1 MESQN
6 FRNPEKIR
14 NMFSKVAGR
23 YDLAN
28 SVLSMGIHHVWRKQI
43 VNWSEAS
50 EGEKVLDCAT
60 GTGDLAIEFKKTVK
74 SGEVF
79 GTDFCKEMLAPAPDK
94 AKAKKLDI
102 HFEQAD
108 VLKLPYEDNRFD
120 ISSISFGI
128 RNVADPVKAL
138 EELARVTRPGGRIM
152 ILEFGQPQNKAFA
165 GLYNFYS
172 KNILP
177 KIGGVITGD
186 TDAYQYLQ
194 DSSAEF
200 PCAEGFLKWA
210 EDTRRFSR
218 VEYRSLTGGIAYM
231 YKLVVKTEA

>member
-1 MESQN
+1 METQN
-6 FRNPEKIR
+6 FRNPDKIR

-28 SVLSMGIHHVWRKQI
+28 SVLSMGIHHVWRKNI
-43 VNWSEAS
+43 VNWSGATENES
-50 EGEKVLDCAT
+50 VLDCAT
-60 GTGDLAIEFKKTVK
+60 GTGDLAIEFKKNV
-74 SGEVF
+74 GQGRVV
-79 GTDFCKEMLAPAPDK
+79 GTDFCKEMLAPAP
-94 AKAKKLDI
+94 AKATSKNLDI

-108 VLKLPYEDNRFD
+108 VLNLPFGENEFD

-128 RNVADPVKAL
+128 RNVADPIQAL
-138 EELARVTRPGGRIM
+138 KELARVTRPGGRIM
-152 ILEFGQPQNKAFA
+152 ILEFGQPQNKTFA

-172 KNILP
+172 RNILP

-186 TDAYQYLQ
+186 TQAYQYLQ

-210 EDTRRFSR
+210 EDTGCFSR

-231 YKLVVKTEA
+231 YKLVIKTES